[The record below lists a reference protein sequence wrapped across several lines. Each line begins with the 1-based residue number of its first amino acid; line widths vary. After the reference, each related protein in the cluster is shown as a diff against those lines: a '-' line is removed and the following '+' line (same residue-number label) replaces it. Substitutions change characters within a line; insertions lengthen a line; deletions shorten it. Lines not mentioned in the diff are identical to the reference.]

1 MEQPTFLSCLLSVCQ
16 HSRASL
22 ANMSISDRGRRREGI
37 AKAVSQR
44 SWAHWIAGQVLRLKL
59 TCLSLIYWRC
69 QKGVDLSRIRPTQD
83 RCHARDLSA
92 VVDLVRH
99 GCMEVR
105 IFRKQR
111 VEVGHHA
118 VLINEGMGPVE
129 VGVPGAS
136 HHLALVVD
144 ARGYCASLRGIESR
158 IGSQLHE
165 SLLSD
170 N

>member
-1 MEQPTFLSCLLSVCQ
+1 MDCGPGATSETDLPIIDLQALPERRGSFPHPARSGPLPCQ
-16 HSRASL
+16 RF
-22 ANMSISDRGRRREGI
+22 
-37 AKAVSQR
+37 
-44 SWAHWIAGQVLRLKL
+44 
-59 TCLSLIYWRC
+59 
-69 QKGVDLSRIRPTQD
+69 
-83 RCHARDLSA
+83 SA